1 MIAVREPYTYVR
13 CLLPPPPFLPLLPLL
28 PHSSVYI
35 DQNDYI
41 QAKATGGASA
51 VAPTAITVV
60 ALLALIMRN

>member
-1 MIAVREPYTYVR
+1 
-13 CLLPPPPFLPLLPLL
+13 
-28 PHSSVYI
+28 VYI